1 MCTNNIIFLQL
12 PYIIPALGDPKICA
26 EGRKD
31 LFEWVARHVA
41 KNGDQPVL
49 LQLTK
54 PISMALQ
61 VLILMSCC
69 HILSLSLNIR
79 ELVSLIFLDCTGQVS
94 GDAKSS

>member
-1 MCTNNIIFLQL
+1 MRTNNIISLQL

-41 KNGDQPVL
+41 KHGDQPVL

-61 VLILMSCC
+61 VLNFIYCFHIL
-69 HILSLSLNIR
+69 ILSLNKRAS
-79 ELVSLIFLDCTGQVS
+79 V
-94 GDAKSS
+94 